1 MGASGMTISCGHA
14 DGLGSVR
21 AFQRPCYNSKRMS
34 IRLIAVDLDGTLL
47 NSKQEISPANREAL
61 GDAAA
66 RGVRIAITTGRRF
79 HSARPLVDSL
89 PFPVTMVT
97 SNGAMVRTLSGEVLH
112 RNFLPRKTAID
123 ILEAAADYRP
133 YAVAIFDKDGRG
145 QVMMQHNASLDGPL
159 KWYLK
164 TAREYLL
171 QVSDLPSALPS
182 DPIQLMFGGSPG
194 FLEPIEHL
202 LRASDAG
209 RRVHLTWTKY
219 FERDVSL
226 LDVMNLGCSKAS
238 GLRWL
243 LKQMGCDPSEVMAIG
258 DNYNDIEMLRMVGLP
273 VVMGNCT
280 PGLTDDGWHVTLSN
294 DEDGVAAAIKAF
306 LLK

>member
-1 MGASGMTISCGHA
+1 
-14 DGLGSVR
+14 
-21 AFQRPCYNSKRMS
+21 MS
-34 IRLIAVDLDGTLL
+34 IRVIAVDLDGTLL
-47 NSKQEISPANREAL
+47 NSKQEISQANREAL
-61 GDAAA
+61 SDAAE
-66 RGVRIAITTGRRF
+66 RGIRIAITTGRRF
-79 HSARPLVDSL
+79 HSAYPLVNSL
-89 PFPVTMVT
+89 PFPVTMIT
-97 SNGAMVRTLSGEVLH
+97 SNGAMIRTLSGEVLH
-112 RNFLPRKTAID
+112 RNFLPKKTAIE
-123 ILEAAADYRP
+123 ILEAAVDYRP

-145 QVMMQHNASLDGPL
+145 QVMMQHDASFDGPL

-171 QVSDLPSALPS
+171 QVSDLPAALPC

-226 LDVMNLGCSKAS
+226 LDVMNVGCSKAS

-243 LKQMGCDPSEVMAIG
+243 LGQMGYDGSEVMAIG
-258 DNYNDIEMLRMVGLP
+258 DNYNDIEMLRMAGLP
-273 VVMGNCT
+273 VLMGNCS
-280 PGLTDDGWHVTLSN
+280 PGLADDGWHITLSN

-306 LLK
+306 ILK